1 MSDFEVATVL
11 PRELRLDAP
20 PTMPQARSYLFRQQS
35 TLSTYASGSTLQ
47 INIPR
52 LQRSYLKKDS
62 FLRFN
67 LTGQFNRS
75 APTNA
80 LAPGLNLDTAGAYS
94 LFEKIEIFDYLG
106 STVLES
112 ISGIPQLVST
122 LLDMG
127 SWPMIDQ
134 TNGAIS
140 MGLNPS
146 GTLNGVTTNDTPGT
160 FTAYT
165 TGFQVPS
172 SLGLSLVGLGE
183 TEGAATYQT
192 FSAEFSIPLPSFL
205 GALSD
210 KFIPLHNGFTI
221 VLTLADQFK
230 PFVMNF
236 DMSGDLSCA
245 ETNNFVLVRVGNQAD
260 YPNLNPTISW
270 QISDVYLDCNILEL
284 GPIAESMILS
294 STQGSPMI
302 VHTKSFRNYVGSVN
316 PGSPEFILNMNINVA
331 SLTNVLWIQRYSTQ
345 LNDLAYPSVGHH
357 TRNFLSSWSF
367 QYGSTVLPQSTG
379 IKSMN
384 TTSGLFPSGVNK
396 PTTANWIYDNY
407 SSGYTEHFQH
417 LLNSRPTDIL
427 KSRITRP
434 YFNVDTGYTLNP
446 TNGVVSYLDWSV
458 AYPSEYSQFGTA
470 RFACGLG
477 LELVEKKYGSMIC
490 GLNTNGMNTS
500 IRAVFHP
507 QYTDYVQNTTVD
519 LWAEYDAFI
528 NISPGIATTV
538 SF

>member
-35 TLSTYASGSTLQ
+35 TLSAYQSGSTLQ

-52 LQRSYLKKDS
+52 LQRSYHKKDS
-62 FLRFN
+62 YLRFN
-67 LTGQFNRS
+67 LTGQFSRTDP
-75 APTNA
+75 ADGDF
-80 LAPGLNLDTAGAYS
+80 PGLNLDTAGAYS
-94 LFEKIEIFDYLG
+94 LFEKIEVFDYLG

-112 ISGIPQLVST
+112 ISGVPQLIST

-127 SWPMIDQ
+127 SLPSIDQ
-134 TNGAIS
+134 TNG
-140 MGLNPS
+140 N
-146 GTLNGVTTNDTPGT
+146 T
-160 FTAYT
+160 
-165 TGFQVPS
+165 
-172 SLGLSLVGLGE
+172 SLGLNSNGAISAVINYGQNGFTLNTSGSTVPASLGLGLVGLGE
-183 TEGAATYQT
+183 KEGENNHQT
-192 FSAEFSIPLPSFL
+192 FSAEFAIPLPSFIGL
-205 GALSD
+205 LSD
-210 KFIPLHNGFTI
+210 KFVPLHNGFTI
-221 VLTLADQFK
+221 VLTLAEQYK

-236 DMSGDLSCA
+236 DMEGA
-245 ETNNFVLVRVGNQAD
+245 VTAIGAAVGGSTPNPAD
-260 YPNLNPTISW
+260 YSNLLPTLTW

-294 STQGSPMI
+294 STQGSPLI

-316 PGSPEFILNMNINVA
+316 AGSSEFILNTNINVA
-331 SLTNVLWIQRYSTQ
+331 SLTNILWIQRYSTQ
-345 LNDLAYPSVGHH
+345 LNDLLYPSIGHH

-384 TTSGLFPSGVNK
+384 TTSGLFPTGVNK
-396 PTTANWIYDNY
+396 PTTANWVYGNY
-407 SSGYTEHFQH
+407 SAGYTEHFQH
-417 LLNSRPTDIL
+417 LMSSRPTDIL
-427 KSRITRP
+427 KSRIVRP
-434 YFNVDTGYTLNP
+434 YFEIDTGYTLNP
-446 TNGVVSYLDWSV
+446 TGGVIEALNWSD
-458 AYPSEYSQFGTA
+458 AYPSTYSQFGTG
-470 RFACGLG
+470 RFACGLS
-477 LELVEKKYGSMIC
+477 LELVDKKYGSMIC